1 MAAQACADVLRDVIV
16 CKYLEQHCKTAKFRK
31 PTDGPALHKL
41 LVELFDAAELPLQ
54 SCAYTADA
62 DTLYERVKYVLN
74 DNKGH
79 FKTKVKTSYAAM
91 ELLVQLCG
99 FNATTGEDVFSAIG
113 TIKRNADI
121 AAAAVSSAAVASTVA
136 TVTEDATV
144 RMAPSPLA
152 PVLEAP
158 LVLESAMTASA
169 PADILPTVVETP
181 QLPRSHK
188 RDIPMCAN
196 NGRIT
201 TFFTVAPASAA
212 PSESSSQP
220 SADPV
225 RAPRQ
230 PSSNP
235 YGVRKPNPKMKVLLN
250 RAGDYTKL
258 KKSVTKLRREARTF
272 SATKAAHDREMDT
285 LKNELLFARNRVISD
300 YSSTTMQRTH
310 ALLAGD
316 VARGCND
323 AE

>member
-1 MAAQACADVLRDVIV
+1 MSSMASLYNRINHIVL
-16 CKYLEQHCKTAKFRK
+16 
-31 PTDGPALHKL
+31 
-41 LVELFDAAELPLQ
+41 
-54 SCAYTADA
+54 
-62 DTLYERVKYVLN
+62 DT
-74 DNKGH
+74 KGNL
-79 FKTKVKTSYAAM
+79 KSKVKTSFAAM
-91 ELLVQLCG
+91 QSVLQLCG

-201 TFFTVAPASAA
+201 TFFAIASASAA

-220 SADPV
+220 SAE
-225 RAPRQ
+225 
-230 PSSNP
+230 SSIF
-235 YGVRKPNPKMKVLLN
+235 RK
-250 RAGDYTKL
+250 RG
-258 KKSVTKLRREARTF
+258 AR
-272 SATKAAHDREMDT
+272 
-285 LKNELLFARNRVISD
+285 
-300 YSSTTMQRTH
+300 
-310 ALLAGD
+310 
-316 VARGCND
+316 ARGASCTRMGI
-323 AE
+323 EVL